1 MKKQKSLKIVL
12 GIFGATVII
21 NASEVEFGKGT
32 FKISGGF
39 IGLNHTI
46 KNDVTTYSMVEQHAS
61 IFKSSWFYKYN
72 ITWYDSEK
80 LVAAQNTINTK
91 LSNIPTSVAHQY
103 FPGQSSDSIVSMT
116 TPSIDYRPQGLDINL
131 GIGKDLYHKNEND
144 YLGIALMVGL
154 STPYIDSKKDS
165 NNNDSLSNDA
175 MNAMKKSKTKIYT
188 YKIGLNTTGEA
199 PLGNYF
205 SLYGSA
211 TYAFQ
216 TGTMK
221 NSYANSDLDVDGTFQ
236 EYDIGIKF
244 QPLKYDKKI
253 GWFTFSPRL
262 YATLGYRYSQW
273 TLDDVAIDIT
283 GIGANFDKTDFKMKS
298 SIGYFGIGYSF

>member
-1 MKKQKSLKIVL
+1 M

-39 IGLNHTI
+39 IGLDHTI
-46 KNDVTTYSMVEQHAS
+46 KDDVATYSIVEQHAS

-72 ITWYDSEK
+72 ITWYNSEE
-80 LVAAQNTINTK
+80 LVATQNTINTK
-91 LSNIPTSVAHQY
+91 LSNLN
-103 FPGQSSDSIVSMT
+103 MT

-273 TLDDVAIDIT
+273 ILDDVAIDIT
-283 GIGANFDKTDFKMKS
+283 GIGINFDKTDFKMKS